1 MNDKDK
7 VALTV
12 TSHSN
17 DETIRLT
24 YTAERYV
31 KEVNQYFRYTE
42 DENGGMGK
50 TVTLLKVGPEEIRV
64 IRHGAVESE
73 QTFAVGEHRPGF
85 YRTDQGTLQLTT
97 RTYEVAV
104 RLEEGSGRVEWS
116 YDLDLAGEAV
126 GSYRLCVEV
135 ERPE

>member
-1 MNDKDK
+1 MNDKNR

-12 TSHSN
+12 TSRSN
-17 DETIRLT
+17 EETIRLS
-24 YTAERYV
+24 YMADRYV
-31 KEVNQYFRYTE
+31 KGVNQYFRYTE
-42 DENGGMGK
+42 DENGDLGK

-85 YRTDQGTLQLTT
+85 YRTDQGTLQLST

-116 YDLDLAGEAV
+116 YDLDLAGESV
-126 GSYRLCVEV
+126 GSYQLCVEIAW
-135 ERPE
+135 PE